1 MWFNEESSKLVN
13 QRKQAEF
20 SCLQNPN
27 RMNGDDLNN
36 IRRKSIRGYANKTGI
51 SETGSKNNS
60 KRV

>member
-1 MWFNEESSKLVN
+1 
-13 QRKQAEF
+13 
-20 SCLQNPN
+20 
-27 RMNGDDLNN
+27 MNGDDLNN